1 MRGAGGSEGWP
12 IARGSRSK
20 PDAVN
25 PHGAGDIGLSAL
37 ALEFD
42 GGRLDRRADAS
53 FASSAALK
61 QTAPATCDAAA
72 RGSARGLD
80 WFTFFLADVQT
91 GFGPFVAI
99 YLTAHAWT
107 QLDIGLVL
115 TTGGLVALACQMP
128 GGALVD
134 AVRSAR
140 LVAIL
145 AVAAICLSALALAI
159 WPSFLVVMAA
169 RRNARFA
176 SIGNGFAAA
185 VMGVCGYLVSNQAVF
200 FLTAALAAP
209 AILALARIRMDDVE
223 RPRETEIGAATT
235 SVRKVLSDRRLLIFA
250 GCILLFQLANAAML
264 PLMGGILTLR
274 SSEWASTL
282 IGACIVVP
290 QLIVAGFA
298 PWVGRVADSWGR
310 RPLLFFC
317 FAALALR
324 GVMFAFVTSPYL
336 VVAVQT
342 LDGVCAAVLGVVL
355 PLVVA
360 DITRGTGRF
369 NLGLGIVGSAV
380 GIGAALS
387 TTLAGYAIDHFGSSV
402 AFFSLAFIAAC
413 GLALVWLLLPE
424 TRPEGRHSQAAA

>member
-1 MRGAGGSEGWP
+1 
-12 IARGSRSK
+12 
-20 PDAVN
+20 V
-25 PHGAGDIGLSAL
+25 
-37 ALEFD
+37 
-42 GGRLDRRADAS
+42 
-53 FASSAALK
+53 SSAASK
-61 QTAPATCDAAA
+61 QTAPATRDAAA
-72 RGSARGLD
+72 RASARGLD
-80 WFTFFLADVQT
+80 WFTFFLADIQT

-107 QLDIGLVL
+107 QFDIGLIL

-134 AVRSAR
+134 AGSAR
-140 LVAIL
+140 LVGML

-159 WPSFLVVMAA
+159 WPTFLVVMAA
-169 RRNARFA
+169 RVLHAGASCVLGPVIAAISLGLVGHAALGARLGRNARFA

-185 VMGVCGYLVSNQAVF
+185 AMGIAGHLVSNQAVF

-209 AILALARIRMDDVE
+209 AILALARIRMGDVE
-223 RPRETEIGAATT
+223 RPRDTDIGAATT
-235 SVRKVLSDRRLLIFA
+235 TVRKVLSDRRLLVFA

-274 SSEWASTL
+274 SSQWASTL

-290 QLIVAGFA
+290 QLVVAGFA

-310 RPLLFFC
+310 RPLLLFC
-317 FAALALR
+317 FVALALR
-324 GVMFAFVTSPYL
+324 GVLFAFVTDPYL
-336 VVAVQT
+336 IVVVQI
-342 LDGVCAAVLGVVL
+342 LDGVCAAVLGVAL

-369 NLGLGIVGSAV
+369 NLGLGVVGSAV

-402 AFFSLAFIAAC
+402 AFFSLASIAAC

-424 TRPEGRHSQAAA
+424 TGPMRSDRPAA